1 MKTAKIIVT
10 VSCAVGAILFLGA
23 GFVLYRGVGRFN
35 TAREN
40 LENVKRD
47 LDRYYKAKPFPSEDN
62 VDREL
67 ANTKQ
72 VDTWFNS
79 LMSTL
84 EGGNVTST
92 ERSPSRFKIAVEA
105 SSRNLIKAGQKAG
118 AELPPTGEFA
128 FGFDRYAGT
137 SGTLPKPQDV
147 PRLMEQLVIVNRLC
161 LVLFKH
167 RVKGLTK
174 VERDEFEV
182 AGEAAPAEA
191 NPASSSR
198 RSSRRG
204 SSSSRSRSSGTTT
217 RTAPRSAAWAGII
230 GEDDLYAKMHF
241 AFEFR
246 AKEKALLDILNA
258 LSANRMFITVTS
270 ISLSKPT
277 PELVPV
283 VTDPEDEGAVSVGF
297 SAATKPTESP
307 EAQKLGP
314 NYPVCGVKM
323 EIPMDV
329 RLELDVYKFREA
341 TVDSGD

>member
-1 MKTAKIIVT
+1 MKTARIIVT

-35 TAREN
+35 AAREN

-47 LDRYYKAKPFPSEDN
+47 LDRYYKAKPFPSKDN
-62 VDREL
+62 VNQER
-67 ANTKQ
+67 ANTEQ
-72 VDTWFNS
+72 VDAWFNA

-84 EGGNVTST
+84 GGGNVTSA

-105 SSRNLIKAGQKAG
+105 ASRNLIKAGQKAG
-118 AELPPTGEFA
+118 AELPSTGEFA

-167 RVKGLTK
+167 RVKALTK
-174 VERDEFEV
+174 IERDEFEA
-182 AGEAAPAEA
+182 AGDAP
-191 NPASSSR
+191 SSYDAPPSSVSR
-198 RSSRRG
+198 RGSRRG
-204 SSSSRSRSSGTTT
+204 SSSSREPESTSAS
-217 RTAPRSAAWAGII
+217 APRSVALAGII
-230 GEDDLYAKMHF
+230 GKEDLYARMHF

-246 AKEKALLDILNA
+246 AKESALLGILNA
-258 LSANRMFITVTS
+258 LAANRMFITITS
-270 ISLSKPT
+270 LSLSKPT
-277 PELVPV
+277 PELVPLV
-283 VTDPEDEGAVSVGF
+283 VNPEDEEATNRGFGDVSE
-297 SAATKPTESP
+297 ATKSP
-307 EAQKLGP
+307 ETQKLGP

-341 TVDSGD
+341 EVDSGD